1 MTDESPAL
9 TPAELRLYKEMLA
22 ANEALEI
29 ARQEWAQHYYGDAS
43 KGPSGIAEQYK
54 DARQAAML
62 YAAKGEEEVSYETAV
77 KAETFLHAVAQTKTA
92 LGTLKAEVAY
102 RRPEVLAQLNRRLK
116 ELGGEEEEEGA

>member
-9 TPAELRLYKEMLA
+9 TPAELRLYTEMLA

-43 KGPSGIAEQYK
+43 KGPSEIAEQYQ
-54 DARQAAML
+54 DAQRAALL
-62 YAAKGEEEVSYETAV
+62 YAAKGEEEVSYETVV
-77 KAETFLHAVAQTKTA
+77 KAGTFLHAVAQLKTV

-102 RRPEVLAQLNRRLK
+102 RRPEVLGELNRRLE
-116 ELGGEEEEEGA
+116 ELGGGEEEEEA